1 MSSKLKIRLLVSI
14 LLILAILISLFVF
27 LDLRNNRGL
36 LTVAFLDVGQGDA
49 IFIES
54 PVGNQVLVDGGVGR
68 GVLREISKVMK
79 FYDRSLDVVVATH
92 PDADHVGGLV
102 DILESYEVG
111 LFLEPGVESDT
122 DIYESLKTQ
131 VGKLESGGKIKKILA
146 RAGMQIDLGGG
157 AFLEILF
164 PEKDVSGWETNTA
177 SIVARL
183 VYGENEFLLT
193 GDSPSAIENYLVN
206 KYKSQGESFK
216 KPQGLSLGLESD
228 VLKLGHHGSRTSSSD
243 NFVRAV
249 NPEYAVV
256 SSGKDNRY
264 GHPHQ
269 EVLALLEKLNIKTL
283 RTDTSGSII
292 FKSDGVNLKITHP

>member
-1 MSSKLKIRLLVSI
+1 M
-14 LLILAILISLFVF
+14 
-27 LDLRNNRGL
+27 
-36 LTVAFLDVGQGDA
+36 VAFLDVGQGDA

-54 PVGNQVLVDGGVGR
+54 PSGNQVLVDGGVGR

-102 DILESYEVG
+102 DILENYEVD

-193 GDSPSAIENYLVN
+193 GDSPSAIENYLVYK
-206 KYKSQGESFK
+206 KYN
-216 KPQGLSLGLESD
+216 LESD

>member
-14 LLILAILISLFVF
+14 LFILAILISLFVF

-54 PVGNQVLVDGGVGR
+54 PSGNQVLVDGGVGR

-102 DILESYEVG
+102 DILENYEVD

-146 RAGMQIDLGGG
+146 RAGMQINLGGG

-206 KYKSQGESFK
+206 KYRS
-216 KPQGLSLGLESD
+216 QGLSLGLESD